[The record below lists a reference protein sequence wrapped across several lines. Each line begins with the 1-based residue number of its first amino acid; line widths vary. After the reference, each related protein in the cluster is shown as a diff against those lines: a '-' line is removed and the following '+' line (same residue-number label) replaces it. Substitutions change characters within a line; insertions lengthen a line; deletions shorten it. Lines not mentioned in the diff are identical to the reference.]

1 MQQACQFIRDSIP
14 FPNLITGNS
23 FRLTD
28 RIKIQCD
35 KIRGKEYRVFGR
47 LTAVHWAAQR
57 DTTGLSESRPRY
69 TDSGQAAIIE
79 DAVARKMLS
88 ERQADALKP
97 FSEKQNILWQ
107 STTLDWLD
115 ASRGPIIARSKDSRD
130 WILPGGLTPLPP
142 IPDPRFV
149 PRHAMAACP
158 KVRGCEGCIA
168 PRIPQLY
175 TGCPIVGDRVQH
187 KITARNGYVMGIV
200 HPVLELS
207 IVVWTPDGTGHFARL
222 RGLED
227 NVDRSRP
234 ALLID
239 DQDRG
244 FFVGGVFS

>member
-1 MQQACQFIRDSIP
+1 MAAAPAIFAS
-14 FPNLITGNS
+14 NS

-28 RIKIQCD
+28 RIKIQCQTIRD
-35 KIRGKEYRVFGR
+35 KDYIVFGR

-57 DTTGLSESRPRY
+57 DTIGLSQSRPRY
-69 TDSGQAAIIE
+69 SNSGQLAIIQ
-79 DAVARKMLS
+79 DAVARKILS
-88 ERQADALKP
+88 ERQADAMKP
-97 FSEKQNILWQ
+97 FSEKQNVLWQ

-115 ASRGPIIARSKDSRD
+115 ASRGPLIARSKDHRD
-130 WILPGGLTPLPP
+130 WILPAGMTPLPP

-149 PRHAMAACP
+149 SKHALAACP
-158 KVRGCEGCIA
+158 QIIGCEGCIA

-187 KITARNGYVMGIV
+187 KITSRDGYVMGIL

-207 IVVWTPDGTGHFARL
+207 VVAWTPDGHGHFVRL
-222 RGLED
+222 RAGED